1 IPDLKTKV
9 GTNIRY
15 TAIPAKYPQG
25 ASPAELTRNSLDTSF
40 QLESFLGD
48 FNSLYADQV
57 SSSMSAHNHVNE
69 VLAEVQFAFI
79 CFLVGQHYD
88 SFEQWKN
95 LLIMLCSCDDAL
107 TKYPDLFSCLITDIY
122 FQ

>member
-1 IPDLKTKV
+1 
-9 GTNIRY
+9 
-15 TAIPAKYPQG
+15 
-25 ASPAELTRNSLDTSF
+25 
-40 QLESFLGD
+40 
-48 FNSLYADQV
+48 
-57 SSSMSAHNHVNE
+57 MSAHNHVNE

-122 FQ
+122 FQIKEVPEDFFCGHCVLQQLLSIDTNDLLLQRPRLLLLTRER